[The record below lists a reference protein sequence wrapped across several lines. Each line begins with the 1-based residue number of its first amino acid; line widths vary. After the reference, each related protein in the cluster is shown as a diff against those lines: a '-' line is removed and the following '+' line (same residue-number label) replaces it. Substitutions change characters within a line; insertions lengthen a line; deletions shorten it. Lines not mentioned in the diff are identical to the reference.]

1 MVDVVFTKHAEDML
15 VERKFSKN
23 EIISVIEN
31 PSWEEQIDEEVW
43 HAFKKVQNK
52 VLRVVIKGK
61 EEPYTVITF
70 FYDRRL
76 RSRK

>member
-1 MVDVVFTKHAEDML
+1 MVEVVFTKHAEDML
-15 VERKFSKN
+15 VERKISKN

-31 PSWEEQIDEEVW
+31 PGWEEQIDEEIW
-43 HAFKKVQNK
+43 YAFKKVQNK
-52 VLRVVIKGK
+52 VLRVVIKEK
-61 EEPYTVITF
+61 EEPYTVITL